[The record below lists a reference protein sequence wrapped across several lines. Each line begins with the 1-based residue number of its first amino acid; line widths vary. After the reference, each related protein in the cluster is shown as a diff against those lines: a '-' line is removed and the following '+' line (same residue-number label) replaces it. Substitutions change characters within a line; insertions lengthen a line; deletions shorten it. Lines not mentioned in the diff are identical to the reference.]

1 MFSTLKNTLKST
13 AYYSVGTSLFIAI
26 SLASLALN
34 KASPFESSPAP
45 APASALPKEVGRARA
60 SSVSS
65 DASSSSS
72 VPSSSSS
79 SSSSQSDDT
88 SSPSSSRS
96 TTSTLKPS
104 PAEIFAAFH
113 KDSHTRPYKTSTSTS
128 VKKITSVV
136 RVQHAGGQRSTLIS
150 RRTISSVTR
159 YSSFSDL
166 YLISQ

>member
-13 AYYSVGTSLFIAI
+13 AYYSVGTSLFVAI

-34 KASPFESSPAP
+34 TASPFESTPTP
-45 APASALPKEVGRARA
+45 APASAVAKEVVGRPRA

-65 DASSSSS
+65 DVSSSSS

-79 SSSSQSDDT
+79 SQSDDT
-88 SSPSSSRS
+88 SSSSSSRS

-113 KDSHTRPYKTSTSTS
+113 KDTYTRPYKTSTSTS
-128 VKKITSVV
+128 VQKITSVV